1 MKTGDQA
8 LKKFPARTGK
18 NLLSV
23 VMFKIDLLN
32 SFGNNGLIQQWC
44 GFHNNIVWRNSPCFE
59 IVTTDIFH
67 KMVNT

>member
-1 MKTGDQA
+1 MKTGEPTT
-8 LKKFPARTGK
+8 KKIPGK
-18 NLLSV
+18 NREKLLSV

-32 SFGNNGLIQQWC
+32 SFGNNCLIQQWC
-44 GFHNNIVWRNSPCFE
+44 GFNNNIVWRNSPCFE